1 MTLTTR
7 STPQRAKQDMS
18 PGRRTTHTFLMLVP
32 GGVVLV
38 VGVTLISLWRA
49 PGLIAQIVHLCQM
62 GWAAGAEHL
71 SATTA
76 LIVPA
81 ILVAGLLR
89 GTTRMVQQW
98 WLTRRHVGLLEA
110 LSYPVP
116 DRLREVAKTA
126 GIGQRITFIA
136 SDQPFAF
143 CVGLWRPQVWVS
155 AGLLD
160 RLDNDELIAVLRHE
174 AHHLHRRDPLR
185 LLVVRA
191 LRDALFFL
199 PVVRDLSWWYEVEQ
213 EICADQAAG
222 EVLPLASALHKL
234 LVSGACQSGPRTI
247 ALSRLSVTEVRIRQ
261 LARPESHFELGLLR
275 PSLAPSLIVVLVM
288 LGLVL
293 APDWLLTPHPFTGLQ
308 ACAVEPWVSVPV
320 TLIN

>member
-1 MTLTTR
+1 
-7 STPQRAKQDMS
+7 
-18 PGRRTTHTFLMLVP
+18 
-32 GGVVLV
+32 VVVV

-49 PGLIAQIVHLCQM
+49 PALVAEIVHLCQM
-62 GWAAGAEHL
+62 GWEAGAEHL

-89 GTTRMVQQW
+89 GTAHMMRQW
-98 WLTRRHVGLLEA
+98 WLTRRHLSRLGV

-116 DRLREVAKTA
+116 DRLRKAAKAA
-126 GIGQRITFIA
+126 GIGQQITFIA

-160 RLDNDELIAVLRHE
+160 HLDDDELIAVLLHE

-234 LVSGACQSGPRTI
+234 LVSGEFQSGPQTMAI
-247 ALSRLSVTEVRIRQ
+247 NRLSVTDMRIRQ
-261 LARPESHFELGLLR
+261 LARPEGRLQTGMFRL
-275 PSLAPSLIVVLVM
+275 SLAPSLAVVLVM
-288 LGLVL
+288 LGLAL
-293 APDWLLTPHPFTGLQ
+293 APDWLLTPHPLMGIG
-308 ACAVEPWVSVPV
+308 ACIAEPWVSAPA

>member
-1 MTLTTR
+1 
-7 STPQRAKQDMS
+7 
-18 PGRRTTHTFLMLVP
+18 LVP

-49 PGLIAQIVHLCQM
+49 PALVAQIVHLCQM
-62 GWAAGAEHL
+62 GWEAGAEHL
-71 SATTA
+71 SAPTA

-81 ILVAGLLR
+81 ILVVGLLR
-89 GTTRMVQQW
+89 GTAHMIRQW
-98 WLTRRHVGLLEA
+98 WLTRRHVSRLGV

-116 DRLREVAKTA
+116 DRLIEAAETA

-160 RLDNDELIAVLRHE
+160 HLDDDELIAVLRHE
-174 AHHLHRRDPLR
+174 AHHLHLRDPLR

-213 EICADQAAG
+213 EICADRAAG

-234 LVSGACQSGPRTI
+234 LVSGGCQSGPRTMAI
-247 ALSRLSVTEVRIRQ
+247 SRLSVTEVRIRQ
-261 LARPESHFELGLLR
+261 LARPESRLEMGLLR
-275 PSLAPSLIVVLVM
+275 PSLAPSLVVVLVM
-288 LGLVL
+288 LGLAL
-293 APDWLLTPHPFTGLQ
+293 APDWLLTPHPTMGIE
-308 ACAVEPWVSVPV
+308 ACIAEPLVSVPA